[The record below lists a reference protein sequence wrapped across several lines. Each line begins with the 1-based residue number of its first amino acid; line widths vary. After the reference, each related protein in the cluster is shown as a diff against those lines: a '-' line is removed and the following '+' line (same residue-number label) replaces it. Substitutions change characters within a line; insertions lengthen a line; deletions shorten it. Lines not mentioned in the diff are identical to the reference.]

1 MTDPLPSART
11 IRPSRLHPV
20 AAGQGA
26 KMRRSIVIRILVLNL
41 AVTALSVPAA
51 WADHV
56 PDQSTEHV
64 SGSQPLIV
72 PTLHSTEH
80 GSPAVGSQPL
90 IVPVSRS
97 TEHGGTVEVP
107 APAVIVQTGGGFDW
121 TSAAIG
127 AVTAAGLALVLLGA
141 GAMRGRRT
149 RIA

>member
-1 MTDPLPSART
+1 
-11 IRPSRLHPV
+11 
-20 AAGQGA
+20 
-26 KMRRSIVIRILVLNL
+26 MRRSMVIRMLVLSL

-51 WADHV
+51 WADSGQALIV
-56 PDQSTEHV
+56 PGQSTEHV
-64 SGSQPLIV
+64 SSDSQPLIV

-97 TEHGGTVEVP
+97 TEHGGTVAVP
-107 APAVIVQTGGGFDW
+107 GPAVIVRTGGGFDW

-141 GAMRGRRT
+141 VAMRGRRT

>member
-1 MTDPLPSART
+1 
-11 IRPSRLHPV
+11 
-20 AAGQGA
+20 
-26 KMRRSIVIRILVLNL
+26 MRRSIVIRILVLSL

-56 PDQSTEHV
+56 PEQSTEHV
-64 SGSQPLIV
+64 SPDSQPLIV

-90 IVPVSRS
+90 IVPASHS
-97 TEHGGTVEVP
+97 TEHGGTVAVP
-107 APAVIVQTGGGFDW
+107 GPAVIVHTGGGFDW

-127 AVTAAGLALVLLGA
+127 AVIAAGLALVLLGA
-141 GAMRGRRT
+141 VAMRGRRT